1 MERAS
6 WFTTATCPYVRSIW
20 KLASMPGSL
29 VIRSD
34 SCGAE
39 PGGGDPGYAT
49 QSPRWSAPKETEPN
63 PPQKKPNHQN
73 THGRK
78 TKAGGWGR
86 SPPQPPR
93 PRFDRQ
99 SVKDVP

>member
-20 KLASMPGSL
+20 KLASMSGSL

-49 QSPRWSAPKETEPN
+49 QSPVGRPR
-63 PPQKKPNHQN
+63 KKPSLIRAHKNQN
-73 THGRK
+73 PKTPNKGKQGRG
-78 TKAGGWGR
+78 AGVP
-86 SPPQPPR
+86 SPPTPHAPALIDKVSR
-93 PRFDRQ
+93 
-99 SVKDVP
+99 